1 MQEWI
6 KEHKYYIL
14 AGVILV
20 AFLAY
25 YAVTSVKPPITTAE
39 KNTWDE
45 SRENEEIIDNEKEV
59 EPAAEPEEILVDVK
73 GAVKKPGVYKAQT
86 GERAIDLINKAGGLN
101 ERADSK
107 GINFAMRVT
116 DEMVLYIPSA
126 GENIEGIQS
135 TVSFSGGGD
144 GDGGANADKVNLNRA
159 TQADL
164 ETLPGI
170 GEAKALAIIEYRE
183 TNGPF
188 KKIEDIML
196 ISGFGEKTFEKL
208 KDKIVVN

>member
-20 AFLAY
+20 AILAY
-25 YAVTSVKPPITTAE
+25 YAATSMKPPLTTAE

-45 SRENEEIIDNEKEV
+45 NRESEEITASEKEA
-59 EPAAEPEEILVDVK
+59 EQEAEPEEILVDVK

-135 TVSFSGGGD
+135 TASLSGGGE
-144 GDGGANADKVNLNRA
+144 GGANDDKVNLNRA
-159 TQADL
+159 SQSDL

-188 KKIEDIML
+188 KKVEDIML